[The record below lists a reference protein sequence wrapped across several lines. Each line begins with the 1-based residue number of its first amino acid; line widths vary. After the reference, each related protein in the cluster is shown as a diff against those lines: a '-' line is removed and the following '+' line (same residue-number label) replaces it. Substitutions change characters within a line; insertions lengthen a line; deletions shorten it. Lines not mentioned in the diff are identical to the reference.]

1 MPCFD
6 LYGVS
11 VPMFIYVHSE
21 VVYICQT
28 HKKICFFF
36 CPLSI
41 IHSQIHT
48 PMHTHPHTYTPTHIH
63 THAHTHT
70 KTHQY
75 TSNTF
80 SQHVYV
86 VYIPHPSHLLL
97 ACPLHWL
104 LIQLLQTQLLHTMP
118 QSRALLPLLF
128 HRSRETTHLVRPAV
142 LVVEY
147 QIFKYYLM

>member
-1 MPCFD
+1 MCIVKWYIF
-6 LYGVS
+6 VKHTKKS
-11 VPMFIYVHSE
+11 VFSSALSLSF
-21 VVYICQT
+21 T
-28 HKKICFFF
+28 HKYTHPCT
-36 CPLSI
+36 
-41 IHSQIHT
+41 HT
-48 PMHTHPHTYTPTHIH
+48 HTHTHPHTYTPT
-63 THAHTHT
+63 HTHT

-104 LIQLLQTQLLHTMP
+104 PIQLLQTQLLHTMP

-128 HRSRETTHLVRPAV
+128 HRSRETTYLVRPAV